1 MLNDIVARDGV
12 LAKAFCRLMH
22 IFFASWFAIF
32 VKRAE
37 PIRSSRR
44 SRIYPS
50 RKIGLSRLAMLVLLA
65 GSASW
70 STLARANECPTLSAT
85 VVSGGTATI
94 DVSCSPE
101 GATNVS
107 TPSHGTAVSTGESD
121 TIIYTNNGTGTTD
134 QFTFLDDENETITVN
149 ITIGATTYPPITFT
163 PTSTPAGALNSAYSQ
178 TFTVS
183 GGDGGGYTFNI
194 ETGNLPTG
202 LNESS
207 TSNTFTISGTPTQA
221 CSFTFTLTAEDS
233 HENIGPQTYTLVI
246 NGGVLS
252 VSPAAAPSGNLYA
265 PYSLTMSA
273 SGGTAPYTYTYGNTG
288 SLPPGV
294 NFNNGMFS
302 GTPSQIGTFTYTVNV
317 SDSAGNSER
326 VNYTFVIDPPNI
338 VLAPTSLPDAK
349 QYVAYSQQ
357 LTASGGAPGS
367 YTFSLSSGA
376 LPAGLTLS
384 SSGVLSG
391 TMNTAGSYNFV
402 VKATD
407 SSPSPGP
414 YNGTQSYTFK
424 IDPNVPTISTAS
436 LPAGT
441 VGTAYSQTI
450 TATSGVPPYT
460 FSVSSGGIPGLT
472 LSSGGVLSGTPTAGG
487 SSSITVKVTDS
498 ENNSATQTYT
508 PSMGVPSITLSPAN
522 LPAATLHAAYSQAVT
537 AQGGTAP
544 YTYSLASGSLPPGL
558 NLNNGV
564 ISGAPTSSGSYAFSV
579 VATDSSGGTG
589 PYTGTVNYTVNV
601 SAPNIVLSPPSLVNE
616 QVGVAASQTLSASG
630 GSAPYTYAVSAG
642 TLPSG
647 MTLSSSGVLSGTPTG
662 GGSFSFTVTATDS
675 NANTGSQAYTVTVS
689 NASITIS
696 PASLNAM
703 TDGIAFSQTITASGG
718 TSPYSYSVVS
728 GSLPPGI
735 TLASNGT
742 LSGTPTGAGPY
753 SFTVQAQ
760 DSSTG
765 SGAPYTTTRVYSA
778 TVGVPTISVAPA
790 GTTLN
795 AAYGHAY
802 SQTFSASGGTGP
814 YTFAETGALPNG
826 VTWNAATATLSGTP
840 TQSGSFPF
848 TVSATDH
855 STGSGPFTSSPQ
867 NYTLLVTAGT
877 ITITPSSLPN
887 GAVGV
892 SYPSTQFAASG
903 GIANYSYSYS
913 GNLPAGLSLS
923 SSGAL
928 SGTPTAAGSFSF
940 TVTTTDS
947 NGVTGT
953 QSYTINIA
961 VATPVLSPAI
971 LPAANAETAYSQTFS
986 TSGGTAPY
994 QYTISAGALPPGL
1007 SLNAA
1012 TGVLSGTVSTAGTF
1026 NFTVKSTDSSTG
1038 TNAPFTATRAYTVNV
1053 NAPAISITPASLANE
1068 QVAAS
1073 VTQTLTASGGNGSYT
1088 FTISAGALPTG
1099 VSLSPAGTLAGA
1111 PTATGTFNV
1120 TVTVTDGLG
1129 FTGSQAYTVM
1139 VNAPNVVV
1147 NPATLPA
1154 ATAEVAYSQAIIA
1167 NGGTAP
1173 YTYAISSGALPP
1185 GLSLNSATG
1194 SLSGTPTAAGSFSFS
1209 VRATDSSSGAGAPFS
1224 ATRTYTQAVNAPSIA
1239 ISPSTLPGAQ
1249 VAAAYSQQLTASG
1262 GNGSYSYTVSTG
1274 ALPTGLTL
1282 SAAGLLSG
1290 TPTAAGTYSFTV
1302 TVKDGLNFSG
1312 AQSYTIS
1319 TQQPKPIAVNDTA
1332 TTPSNQAV
1340 TINVTSVD
1348 TGPITS
1354 IAIGTSPT
1362 HGTATLSGVAI
1373 VYTPT
1378 HDFFGTDT
1386 LTYIATGPGGTS
1398 ASATVTITV
1407 TPLAVPT
1414 VAAQTATVVGGNT
1427 VTINAANG
1435 ATGGPFTAVTI
1446 VKAPATGTASVT
1458 GTSISY
1464 SAAQNASGQISFT
1477 YTLSNAFGASL
1488 PVTVTVTVDPLP
1500 IITSQNVTSVAGR
1513 SVQVNLTQGAAG
1525 GPFTAATLVG
1535 ISPATAG
1542 RVSIT
1547 QASGGYLLNFTSSPT
1562 FSGVATVTF
1571 TLSNAY
1577 ATSSPG
1583 TVTIVVASRPDPSK
1597 DAQVIGVL
1605 GAEADAAREFAQG
1618 QIENFQ
1624 QRMESLHG
1632 GGGGDGGF
1640 QNGLTFMSDS
1650 DEPIGPSSSS
1660 LLGNGQQNTPDA
1672 LNRRYLQQP
1681 QAPANP
1687 TATSTSVLPNGYAVW
1702 TGGAV
1707 NFGSRDT
1714 TASASGFDFTTAG
1727 VSAGVDKRIS
1737 SSFALGAGVGYGHD
1751 DTSVGNDGSHV
1762 NADSY
1767 NVALYGSFSPSQS
1780 TFIDGLVGYQ
1790 WLSFDARRFVTTDG
1804 NTVNGHRNGDQ
1815 VFASLSAGYEYRTDR
1830 VLVSPYGRIDD
1841 ASAHLNGYTEQGD
1854 DIYALNYQNQTV
1866 RTTTGSLGVRANYL
1880 IKEDYG
1886 TVMPQIRVEYE
1897 HDFQGSSQAT
1907 MSYADLLAGP
1917 IYRAQVDP
1925 LTQNHFLIGVGVNW
1939 QLNNHWLLRLEYE
1952 NMINAGDQN
1961 DQSILINMQKK
1972 F

>member
-22 IFFASWFAIF
+22 VFFESWFAILI
-32 VKRAE
+32 KRAA
-37 PIRSSRR
+37 PIRSSCR
-44 SRIYPS
+44 SGIYPS

-85 VVSGGTATI
+85 VVSGGNVTI

-149 ITIGATTYPPITFT
+149 ITIGTPTYPAITIS
-163 PTSTPAGALNSAYSQ
+163 PTSVPSDTVGTAYSQ
-178 TFTVS
+178 TFTAS
-183 GGDGGGYTFNI
+183 GGDGGPYTYNI
-194 ETGNLPTG
+194 STGNLPAG
-202 LNESS
+202 LNFSG
-207 TSNTFTISGTPTQA
+207 NTISGTPTESG
-221 CSFTFTLTAEDS
+221 SFAFTVTAEDS
-233 HENIGPQTYTLVI
+233 HSDIGPQAYTLVI

-252 VSPAAAPSGNLYA
+252 VSPATAPSGNLYA

-273 SGGTAPYTYTYGNTG
+273 SGGTAPYTYSYGNTG

-294 NFNNGMFS
+294 NFNNGVFS
-302 GTPSQIGTFTYTVNV
+302 GTPSQIGTFTYAVNAA
-317 SDSAGNSER
+317 DSAGNSER
-326 VNYTFVIDPPNI
+326 VDYTFVINPPDI
-338 VLAPTSLPDAK
+338 TLSPTSLPDAK
-349 QYVAYSQQ
+349 QYVAYSQP
-357 LTASGGAPGS
+357 LTASGGAPGG

-391 TMNTAGSYNFV
+391 TINTAGSYNFV
-402 VKATD
+402 VRATD

-414 YNGTQSYTFK
+414 YSGTQSYTFK
-424 IDPNVPTISTAS
+424 VDPNVPTISTAS

-460 FSVSSGGIPGLT
+460 FSVSAGGIPGLT

-487 SSSITVKVTDS
+487 GSSITVKVTDS

-508 PSMGVPSITLSPAN
+508 PNMGVPSITLSPAN
-522 LPAATLHAAYSQAVT
+522 VPAATLHAAYSQAVT

-544 YTYSLASGSLPPGL
+544 YTYALATGSSLPPGL
-558 NLNNGV
+558 NLSNGV
-564 ISGAPTSSGSYAFSV
+564 ITGSPTSSGSYTFSI

-589 PYTGTVNYTVNV
+589 PYTGTISYTVNV
-601 SAPNIVLSPPSLVNE
+601 SAPNVVLSPASLTNE
-616 QVGVAASQTLSASG
+616 QVGLPSSQTITASG
-630 GSAPYTYAVSAG
+630 GSAPYTYTVSAG
-642 TLPSG
+642 ALPPGIS
-647 MTLSSSGVLSGTPTG
+647 LSSSGVLSGTPTS

-675 NANTGSQAYTVTVS
+675 NTNTGSQAYTVTVS

-696 PASLNAM
+696 PASLNAI
-703 TDGIAFSQTITASGG
+703 TDGVAFSQTITASGG
-718 TSPYSYSVVS
+718 TSPYSYSLVS

-735 TLASNGT
+735 SLASNGA

-765 SGAPYTTTRVYSA
+765 SGAPYTTTRVYSV
-778 TVGVPTISVAPA
+778 TVGVPTINVAPA

-795 AAYGHAY
+795 TAYGHAY

-814 YTFAETGALPNG
+814 YTFTETGTLPNG
-826 VTWNAATATLSGTP
+826 VSWNAATATLSGTP
-840 TQSGSFPF
+840 TQSGNFPF

-855 STGSGPFTSSPQ
+855 STGSGPFTSSAQ
-867 NYTLLVTAGT
+867 SYTLVVSAGT
-877 ITITPSSLPN
+877 ITIAPSSLPS
-887 GAVGV
+887 GTVGV
-892 SYPSTQFAASG
+892 SYPATQFTASG
-903 GIANYSYSYS
+903 GIANYTYSYS

-953 QSYTINIA
+953 QSYTINAA
-961 VATPVLSPAI
+961 VATPVLSPAS

-986 TSGGTAPY
+986 TAGGTAPY
-994 QYTISAGALPPGL
+994 QYTISAGALPTGL
-1007 SLNAA
+1007 TLNGA
-1012 TGVLSGTVSTAGTF
+1012 TGVLSGTANAAGTF
-1026 NFTVKSTDSSTG
+1026 SFTVKSTDSSTG
-1038 TNAPFTATRAYTVNV
+1038 TNAPFTATHTYTVNV

-1099 VSLSPAGTLAGA
+1099 LSLSPAGTLTGT
-1111 PTATGTFNV
+1111 PTATGTFNF

-1154 ATAEVAYSQAIIA
+1154 ASAETAYSQSIIA
-1167 NGGTAP
+1167 SGGTAP

-1185 GLSLNSATG
+1185 GLSLNTTTG

-1209 VRATDSSSGAGAPFS
+1209 VRATDSSSGTGAPFS
-1224 ATRTYTQAVNAPSIA
+1224 ATRTYTLTVNVPSIA
-1239 ISPSTLPGAQ
+1239 ISPSALPGAQ

-1262 GNGSYSYTVSTG
+1262 GNGSYSYTITAG
-1274 ALPTGLTL
+1274 ALPTGVAL
-1282 SAAGLLSG
+1282 STAGLLSG
-1290 TPTAAGTYSFTV
+1290 TPTAAGTYSFTI
-1302 TVKDGLNFSG
+1302 TAKDSLNFSG
-1312 AQSYTIS
+1312 SQSYSIS

-1332 TTPSNQAV
+1332 TTSSNQAV

-1348 TGPITS
+1348 TGPITG
-1354 IAIGTSPT
+1354 IAIGTAPT
-1362 HGTATLSGVAI
+1362 HGTVTLSGVAI

-1386 LTYIATGPGGTS
+1386 LTYTATGPGGTS
-1398 ASATVTITV
+1398 APATVTITV

-1414 VAAQTATVVGGNT
+1414 VAAQTATVVGGNA

-1446 VKAPATGTASVT
+1446 VKAPATGTASVS
-1458 GTSISY
+1458 GTSITY
-1464 SAAQNASGQISFT
+1464 SAAQSASGQVSFT

-1488 PVTVTVTVDPLP
+1488 PATVTVTVDPRP

-1542 RVSIT
+1542 RVSIA
-1547 QASGGYLLNFTSSPT
+1547 QASGGYMLDFTSSPT

-1577 ATSSPG
+1577 ATSNPG
-1583 TVTIVVASRPDPSK
+1583 TIAIAVASRPDPSK
-1597 DAQVIGVL
+1597 DAQVLGVL

-1650 DEPIGPSSSS
+1650 DEPIGSSSTS

-1681 QAPANP
+1681 QTPANP

-1727 VSAGVDKRIS
+1727 ISAGVDKRIS

-1767 NVALYGSFSPSQS
+1767 NLALYGSFSPSQS

-1815 VFASLSAGYEYRTDR
+1815 VFASLSAGYEYRTDTM
-1830 VLVSPYGRIDD
+1830 LVSPYGRIDD

-1854 DIYALNYQNQTV
+1854 DIYALSYQNQTV

-1925 LTQNHFLIGVGVNW
+1925 LTQNHFLIGIGVNW
-1939 QLNNHWLLRLEYE
+1939 QFNNHWLLRLEYE

-1961 DQSILINMQKK
+1961 DQSILINVQKK